1 MFRFGTYCLFLGKT
15 DAFGIFGFFADIEL
29 RNGAEIPHNARPY
42 FARLAFGVG
51 KYNVRHNQ
59 HPAAWN
65 RQARRS
71 ASSADTSY
79 PKAAAKATITAAKT
93 GLLHSDFN
101 TDFNFSISS
110 SIKKPPKGRQLNFP
124 SRTVQLRPFVAASAP
139 QRVSCLNKPSASA
152 GREQRHNPPYSAA
165 VKA

>member
-1 MFRFGTYCLFLGKT
+1 MFQNGTYCLFLGKT
-15 DAFGIFGFFADIEL
+15 DAFGIFGLFADIEL
-29 RNGAEIPHNARPY
+29 RNGAEIPHNPRPY
-42 FARLAFGVG
+42 FARLAFGFG

-65 RQARRS
+65 RQASRS

-93 GLLHSDFN
+93 GLLHNDFS

-110 SIKKPPKGRQLNFP
+110 SIKKAPEGATLNFP
-124 SRTVQLRPFVAASAP
+124 SRTVRLRLFVAASAP
-139 QRVSCLNKPSASA
+139 QRVSCLHKPSASA
-152 GREQRHNPPYSAA
+152 GQEQRHNPLYSAA
-165 VKA
+165 AKA